1 MLRSSALIVK
11 VKSVSFPFGEIF
23 CTTISTF
30 IELIDSG
37 LKIDAAT
44 PGLSFTPTKV
54 TFASLCVEE
63 IPVIILLSFKFV
75 LFVINV
81 PGFFINED
89 FTSILILFNLA
100 S

>member
-1 MLRSSALIVK
+1 
-11 VKSVSFPFGEIF
+11 
-23 CTTISTF
+23 
-30 IELIDSG
+30 LIDSG

-63 IPVIILLSFKFV
+63 IPVIILLLFKFV

-89 FTSILILFNLA
+89 FTSILIWLFLLKNLVQPQIIIHHVLVKA
-100 S
+100 FLLGRSFL